1 MTDGNFVQLIQK
13 GGIMKKVIQLLTLI
27 FGFQAII
34 LSSQSNSDSDTT
46 AETIDTTTQS
56 DQKSKDDT
64 QDVVIQK
71 SKDTKNIKPKVETK
85 KVTPKAV
92 PSKTTLFVN
101 GRINSILLVIT
112 NDKNQQFKIT
122 IRGGSQYECHHAAQ
136 SLKKIVCYEM
146 LTPNTTL
153 SQSDL
158 NTYLAFV
165 FNTDQK
171 LEKYHFI
178 NIKQKHAALK
188 RANALK
194 NETLFHEIS
203 EQNIYYP

>member
-1 MTDGNFVQLIQK
+1 
-13 GGIMKKVIQLLTLI
+13 MKKVIQLLILLC
-27 FGFQAII
+27 GFEVII
-34 LSSQSNSDSDTT
+34 LNAQSDSKHQTNIDSQ
-46 AETIDTTTQS
+46 AESGENSKENGS
-56 DQKSKDDT
+56 D
-64 QDVVIQK
+64 VIIQK
-71 SKDTKNIKPKVETK
+71 SKDTKPKVETK
-85 KVTPKAV
+85 KTTPKTV

-101 GRINSILLVIT
+101 GRVNSILLVIT
-112 NDKNQQFKIT
+112 NDKNQQFKVT
-122 IRGGSQYECHHAAQ
+122 IKAGGQYECGHAAQ

-188 RANALK
+188 RASALK